1 MEKTNTAYE
10 TALKKFNDEQT
21 EKQMLLSLLNEE
33 NSAIDESRNVRQRSD
48 GQSIMIDLC
57 IEDWLTI

>member
-10 TALKKFNDEQT
+10 TALKKYNDEQT
-21 EKQMLLSLLNEE
+21 EKQMLLSLLNED

-57 IEDWLTI
+57 IED